1 MDISSRRYQKMDG
14 CQPEQAFRL
23 ITALCLIMLAG
34 LSAGVR
40 GEEVISISS
49 ERADSVAFLPG
60 DIVDIKFFYTPELN
74 ESQSV
79 RQDGK
84 ITLQLIGDVIVE
96 GKTPGQLRQDL
107 VELYAPELKNPE
119 IAVIARAMHG
129 RRVYVGGEVN
139 LPGFLP
145 LMTSLTALEAI
156 LQAGGFNRPSARI
169 GSVVIIRHTDGQRS
183 GCKLDLKDALAGK
196 VTEPFYLEPNDIVYV
211 PQTKISKVTQW
222 IDQNINA
229 LIPDFGFTYSRPIG
243 AGTIGI
249 QPRARVGSGK

>member
-1 MDISSRRYQKMDG
+1 MDFTCKRYREMVKSP
-14 CQPEQAFRL
+14 PEPAFRL
-23 ITALCLIMLAG
+23 IVVFCLILLAFF
-34 LSAGVR
+34 SPAVR
-40 GEEVISISS
+40 GEEVLSISA
-49 ERADSVAFLPG
+49 ERAGSVSFLPG
-60 DIVDIKFFYTPELN
+60 DIVDVKFFYTPELN

-84 ITLQLIGDVIVE
+84 ITLQLIGDVLVE
-96 GKTPGQLRQDL
+96 GKTPGQLRQHL
-107 VELYAPELKNPE
+107 VELYAAELKNPE

-139 LPGFLP
+139 VPGFLT
-145 LMTSLTALEAI
+145 LTTSLTALEAI
-156 LQAGGFNRPSARI
+156 LQAGGFNRPNARI
-169 GSVVIIRHTDGQRS
+169 GGVVIIRHLDGQRY

-196 VTEPFYLEPNDIVYV
+196 ATEPFYLEPNDIVYV
-211 PQTKISKVTQW
+211 PQTRISKVTQW